1 MREGKGDKGR
11 ESLTLS
17 NSSNIIFE
25 NEEEE
30 EDIGNGREVGNS

>member
-30 EDIGNGREVGNS
+30 DIGNGSEVGNS